1 MAGGRKVS
9 NAKLKAA
16 GWLPQYP
23 GYREIY
29 GF

>member
-1 MAGGRKVS
+1 VS

-23 GYREIY
+23 SYREIY